1 MLHCAT
7 RPAVLY
13 YEGLRFTSHDHTVSV
28 DSILLL
34 HYLPKA
40 QEFIQRGRE
49 REKEGE
55 RERERERWQV
65 LFVMYYCKMNLI
77 CLCLVTGAHGT
88 R

>member
-1 MLHCAT
+1 M
-7 RPAVLY
+7 
-13 YEGLRFTSHDHTVSV
+13 TSHDHTVSV

-55 RERERERWQV
+55 RGGEEEED
-65 LFVMYYCKMNLI
+65 YMNKNKI
-77 CLCLVTGAHGT
+77 K
-88 R
+88 